1 MTTNAEQTERLTWL
15 SYELEQRIERFLHGD
30 IDARALADQVASM
43 TSYDEVDNL
52 ADPLVMHTFWA
63 AQHMQHRPACWAPTR
78 EELEYLLLCLRGEEV
93 FDPEQLDF
101 TYQNTP
107 RQGAQNDC

>member
-15 SYELEQRIERFLHGD
+15 SYELEQQIERHLHGD
-30 IDARALADQVASM
+30 IDARTLAEQVGQM
-43 TSYDEVDNL
+43 TSFEEVDGL

-63 AQHMQHRPACWAPTR
+63 TQHMQHRPACWAPTR
-78 EELEYLLLCLRGEEV
+78 DELEYLLLCLRAEEI

-101 TYQNTP
+101 TYQNNAK
-107 RQGAQNDC
+107 QDCS